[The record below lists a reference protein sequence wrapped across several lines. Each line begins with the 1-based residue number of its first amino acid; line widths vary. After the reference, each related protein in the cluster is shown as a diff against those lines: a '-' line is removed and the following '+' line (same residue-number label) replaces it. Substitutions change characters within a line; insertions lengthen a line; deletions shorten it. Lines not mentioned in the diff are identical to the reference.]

1 MTLTPTPNFP
11 SGPHPTPSFWRAFL
25 TLFALGLIGIVALI
39 PSMTALLQ
47 ELLTRATAPTLR
59 PPLGVL
65 VAVSLAQSAL
75 LLAVFVA
82 VGVLLAPPLGL
93 RSRLLE
99 HVSYGTPF
107 TLRRELS
114 LALTLGLGVGVL
126 LTLFDALF
134 SPYLG
139 EV

>member
-1 MTLTPTPNFP
+1 MTLTSTPNFP

-65 VAVSLAQSAL
+65 VAASLAQSAL
-75 LLAVFVA
+75 PLAVFVA
-82 VGVLLAPPLGL
+82 VGVLLAPPLGV

-107 TLRRELS
+107 RLRRELS

-134 SPYLG
+134 SPYLSG
-139 EV
+139 